1 MIVYTGK
8 QYWNDFNN
16 WDEALFQDANRPRD
30 NDKFKIRPWLQSDKW
45 KQREVNK
52 DITTV
57 ASQLVA
63 TWTTNNVAAS
73 SSIPNTA
80 TISALSEVENEKTG
94 NPWCIVNKDWNIEIT
109 EDGTYII
116 QAITQFVPPSIPAN
130 WYNYVEAVWLL
141 KHKTWNYTWSE
152 REELVHNEV
161 RLCGQ
166 WDIVTARWVGM
177 FKKWTVLNVWAIH
190 SYWTAMTLNQKMNIQ
205 RLA

>member
-1 MIVYTGK
+1 MIVYSGK

-57 ASQLVA
+57 ASQLLA
-63 TWTTNNVAAS
+63 AWRTNNVASANS
-73 SSIPNTA
+73 MPEGCTIPKLTEM
-80 TISALSEVENEKTG
+80 TKEG
-94 NPWCIVNKDWNIEIT
+94 NPWCIVNKDWNIEIV

-116 QAITQFVPPSIPAN
+116 QALTQFMPPTAPSSS
-130 WYNYVEAVWLL
+130 YQYVEEVCLL
-141 KHKTWNYTWSE
+141 RHQTWNYTWFE
-152 REELVHNEV
+152 RKMITLNQA
-161 RLCGQ
+161 RMCGYG
-166 WDIVTARWVGM
+166 DEIMARWAGW
-177 FKKWTVLNVWAIH
+177 FKKGDVLNVWAIH
-190 SYWTAMTLNQKMNIQ
+190 TYTSNVSLLQRMNIQ